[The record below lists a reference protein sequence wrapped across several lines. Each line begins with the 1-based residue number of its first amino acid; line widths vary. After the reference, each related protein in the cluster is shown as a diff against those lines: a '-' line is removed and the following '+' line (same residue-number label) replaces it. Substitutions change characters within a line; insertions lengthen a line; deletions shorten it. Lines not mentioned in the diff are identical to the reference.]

1 MSKETFQVD
10 ILTPERRV
18 LEIEA
23 TQVVVQTL
31 DGSMGVLPKH
41 IPLVSPLAAI
51 WPIRI
56 WPAKGKPFEVA
67 SVGGFIEV
75 QPRKVSILAE
85 TAELPS
91 EVDLNRAERARKR
104 AEERLSKNKEDVD
117 FARAEE
123 ALRRS
128 LMRISV
134 AKVNFPK

>member
-31 DGSMGVLPKH
+31 DGSMGILPKH

-56 WPAKGKPFEVA
+56 WPTKGEPFEVA

-75 QPRKVSILAE
+75 QPRKISILAE

-91 EVDLNRAERARKR
+91 EIDVDRAERARER
-104 AEERLSKNKEDVD
+104 AEERLSHKRGDID
-117 FARAEE
+117 FTRAERS
-123 ALRRS
+123 LQRS

-134 AKVNFPK
+134 ANLDFKK